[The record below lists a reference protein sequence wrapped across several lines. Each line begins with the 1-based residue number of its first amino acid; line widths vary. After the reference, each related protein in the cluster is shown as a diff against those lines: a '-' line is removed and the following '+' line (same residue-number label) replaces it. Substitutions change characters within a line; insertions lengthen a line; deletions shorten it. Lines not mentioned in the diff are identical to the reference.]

1 MKLGTENL
9 ILINANVFTFDPL
22 FKKADWVVIEHDK
35 FAAIGYGKDWNDWR
49 KKGSKIINYRGKT
62 VLPGFSDA
70 HLHFVAYAKRFV
82 TLNLGPGT
90 DIYTISDIQTR
101 IRDRALR
108 TPSGKWILGNGYNE
122 FYLAEKRHPDRRD
135 LDKASAEHP
144 VRLTHR
150 SGHAHVLNSLALKHV
165 GITKETGD
173 PDGSIIERD
182 LITGEPTGLLW
193 EMGAFLSDRIPALT
207 PAELGKGVQMANQE
221 LISMGITSIQDASS
235 GNDGDNWKRF
245 KSWKKSGLLKP
256 RVNMMLGFQ
265 TFEKN
270 NHLGLS
276 TDLNV
281 NQLRFNTVKIILDDT
296 TGRLHPVQT
305 ELNRMVHAVHNAGLQ
320 VAIHALEENAIEAAC
335 QAIKYSLDKTP
346 RDDHRHRIEHG
357 SVCPPHLAKQIAALG
372 IMVVTQPS
380 FIHYN
385 GERYLKTVAHDRLK
399 HLYPLKTFLNYGISV
414 AGSSD
419 CPIVPPNPLIGIFAA
434 ISRMAD
440 TGDPVGEEQKISPPE
455 ALQMYTQSGARASFE
470 ETIKGT
476 ITPGKLADLVV
487 LNGDPTR
494 LAPNEMKH
502 LQVEKTMIGG
512 EVVWEKNCT

>member
-22 FKKADWVVIEHDK
+22 FNNAEWVVIENDK
-35 FAAIGYGKDWNDWR
+35 FAAIGFGNDWKDWK
-49 KKGSKIINYRGKT
+49 KKGSTIINCRGKT
-62 VLPGFSDA
+62 VLPGFIDA
-70 HLHFVAYAKRFV
+70 HLHFVSYAKRFV
-82 TLNLGPGT
+82 TLNLDPGT
-90 DIYTISDIQTR
+90 DVHTIADIQTR

-108 TPSGKWILGNGYNE
+108 TPPGKWIFGNGYNE

-135 LDKASAEHP
+135 LDKASADHP

-150 SGHAHVLNSLALKHV
+150 SGHAHVLNSLALKRV
-165 GITKETGD
+165 GISKETGD
-173 PDGSIIERD
+173 PEGSIIERD

-193 EMGAFLSDRIPALT
+193 EMGDFLSDRIPALA
-207 PAELGKGVQMANQE
+207 PAELAKGVQMANQK
-221 LISMGITSIQDASS
+221 LISMGITTIQDASS
-235 GNDGDNWKRF
+235 GNDSDNWKCF
-245 KSWKKSGLLKP
+245 KSWKKSGLLQP

-265 TFEKN
+265 TFEKKG
-270 NHLGLS
+270 HLGLS

-305 ELNRMVHAVHNAGLQ
+305 ELNRIVHAVHNAGLQ

-335 QAIKYSLDKTP
+335 LAIKYSLDKTP
-346 RDDHRHRIEHG
+346 GDDHRHRIEHG
-357 SVCPPHLAKQIAALG
+357 SVCPPHLAKQIATLG

-385 GERYLKTVAHDRLK
+385 GERYLKTVADDRLK

-419 CPIVPPNPLIGIFAA
+419 CPIVPPNPLIGIYAA

-440 TGDPVGEEQKISPPE
+440 TGDPVGGEQKISPPE
-455 ALQMYTQSGARASFE
+455 ALQMYTQSAARASFE

-502 LQVEKTMIGG
+502 LQVEKTIIGG
-512 EVVWEKNCT
+512 EVVWEADG